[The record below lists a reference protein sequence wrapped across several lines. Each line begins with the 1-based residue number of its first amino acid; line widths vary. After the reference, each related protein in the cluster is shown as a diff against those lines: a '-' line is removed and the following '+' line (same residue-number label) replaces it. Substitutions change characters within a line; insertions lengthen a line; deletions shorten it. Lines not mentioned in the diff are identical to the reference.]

1 MSMIRGYVGTYTK
14 GDSKG
19 IYSFVLDTVK
29 GSLFAPAV
37 AAEAGS
43 PTYLSVSKDNSRLY
57 SVMKAGQSGGIAAYQ
72 IGPAGRLEKLGE
84 QLSAGASPCYVSVD
98 PAGRFLLSA
107 NYHRATIDLYAG
119 GVPTGIGA
127 VLDTDAHSGSG
138 ADPERQEGPHVHFA
152 DFTPD
157 RKYVVAIDLGT
168 DQLTTYQINA
178 GKLVRGTVLNFAPGT
193 GPRHIVFHPAAPFAY
208 VISELSS
215 EVIALHYEAASGRF
229 DILQKISALPEN
241 FDGHSQGG
249 AIKISSD
256 GRFVYA
262 SNRGANTL
270 AVFETQLNSGKL
282 FLVEQVSTGGE
293 WPRDFELD
301 PSGRFLVAAN
311 QNSGNLVLF
320 TRSEETGRLASSG
333 SEIDIPDPVCVK
345 FLHPEY
351 V

>member
-1 MSMIRGYVGTYTK
+1 MSKIRGYVGTYTK
-14 GDSKG
+14 RASKG
-19 IYSFVLDTVK
+19 IYSFVLDTET
-29 GSLFAPAV
+29 GRLLAPEV
-37 AAEAGS
+37 AAETGS
-43 PTYLSVSKDNSRLY
+43 PTYLSVSKDNNRLY
-57 SVMKAGQSGGIAAYQ
+57 SVMKAGQSGGITAYQ
-72 IGPAGRLEKLGE
+72 IDTAGRLVKLGE
-84 QLSAGASPCYVSVD
+84 QLSEGAPPCYVGVD
-98 PAGRFLLSA
+98 PEGRFLLSA
-107 NYHRATIDLYAG
+107 NYHRATVDLYTA
-119 GVPTGIGA
+119 GVPSGIGT

-178 GKLVRGTVLNFAPGT
+178 GRLVRGSVLKFAPGT
-193 GPRHIVFHPAAPFAY
+193 GPRHIAFHPAAPFAY

-229 DILQKISALPEN
+229 DSLQKISALPEE

-262 SNRGANTL
+262 SNRGADTL
-270 AVFETQLNSGKL
+270 AVFETRLDSGKL
-282 FLVEQVSTGGE
+282 SLVEQVSTGGK

-320 TRSEETGRLASSG
+320 TRDKETGRLSPSG
-333 SEIDIPDPVCVK
+333 SEIAIPDPVCVK
-345 FLHPEY
+345 FLHTEY
-351 V
+351 L